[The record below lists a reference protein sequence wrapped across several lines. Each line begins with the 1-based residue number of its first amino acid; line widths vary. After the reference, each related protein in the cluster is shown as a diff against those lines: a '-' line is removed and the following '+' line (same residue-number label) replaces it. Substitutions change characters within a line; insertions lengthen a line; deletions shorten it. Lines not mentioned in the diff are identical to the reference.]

1 MKTFNLL
8 LFCFLFFT
16 NYCLSTPQ
24 LALQTA
30 NRCINCHLSE
40 SGSGLRNEN
49 GWRTVGKYSLIK
61 PEWIG
66 LENLFDMTRLTNSA
80 LDGKLYFGGDVRAQ
94 FSRSLKPESKRR
106 FFVKQI
112 TGYGSYEATDW
123 LYFEGGYN
131 FADITYKNHGQQSWT
146 AGIVFDPFPETPKVR
161 IGHFQPGFGV
171 RYDDH
176 TMLIRIIASDNVY
189 ANPLIAVDFSDYGIE
204 LYKDVFNPTP
214 EWIFNLSGGI
224 FNSSNLSKVK
234 VNSIEGPI
242 SLTGSSNITYVL
254 KALLSETIGM
264 SDFTNSYI
272 GASILNSADFYL
284 INTFFGI
291 NFFKR
296 VSLIFE
302 YSSGKKADIFSL
314 NNFLCMLN
322 IKVFD
327 ALYLEIRAEQAQS
340 DFKSLEIKNTSQQLV
355 FASQIFILPFIELK
369 QEFRLIDT
377 EQMPREFTQ
386 YKGALYYLQLH
397 LFY

>member
-1 MKTFNLL
+1 MKTIFL
-8 LFCFLFFT
+8 LFFWLVFFS
-16 NYCLSTPQ
+16 YYSLSTPQ
-24 LALQTA
+24 IALHTG

-61 PEWIG
+61 TEWIG
-66 LENLFDMTRLTNSA
+66 LENFFDLTKLTNSA
-80 LDGKLYFGGDVRAQ
+80 FEGKLYFGGDVRAQ

-112 TGYGSYEATDW
+112 TGYGFYEATDW
-123 LYFEGGYN
+123 LYLESGYN

-146 AGIVFDPFPETPKVR
+146 AAVVLDPFPETPKVR

-176 TMLIRIIASDNVY
+176 TMLIRIIANDNVY

-204 LYKDVFNPTP
+204 LYKDVFSPTP

-234 VNSIEGPI
+234 INSIEGPKN
-242 SLTGSSNITYVL
+242 LTGKSNLIYVL
-254 KALLSETIGM
+254 KGLLSETIGM

-272 GASILNSADFYL
+272 GASILSSADFYL
-284 INTFFGI
+284 VNTFFGI

-296 VSLIFE
+296 LSLLFE
-302 YSSGKKADIFSL
+302 YSSGKKGDIFSL

-322 IKVFD
+322 YKVFD
-327 ALYLEIRAEQAQS
+327 ALYLEVRAEQAVA
-340 DFKSLEIKNTSQQLV
+340 DYKSLEIKNTSQQLV
-355 FASQIFILPFIELK
+355 FASQMFLLPFIELK

-377 EQMPREFTQ
+377 EQIPREFTQ